1 MSTKMF
7 CSLSVD
13 SLKQRLSLTQE
24 ITRMTKSE
32 PPSTLKGTS
41 KDHPSDH
48 PKSLS
53 KVNFTQN
60 ILSLMR
66 S

>member
-1 MSTKMF
+1 
-7 CSLSVD
+7 
-13 SLKQRLSLTQE
+13 
-24 ITRMTKSE
+24 MTKSE

-66 S
+66 SQTSNKNRFFKWKVVLILGD